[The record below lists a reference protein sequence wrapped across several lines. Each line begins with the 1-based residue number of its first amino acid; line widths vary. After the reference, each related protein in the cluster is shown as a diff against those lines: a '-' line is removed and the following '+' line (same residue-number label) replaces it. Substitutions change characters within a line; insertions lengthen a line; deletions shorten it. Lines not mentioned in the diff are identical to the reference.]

1 MYNYIMKKHSYI
13 SSKPDIMGGAP
24 VIAGTRV
31 PIEVILYRLKEG
43 KTLKD
48 IQKMYPWVE
57 LKKLEGVLEELA
69 DRLHQS
75 YTRIDDQTILQ
86 A

>member
-1 MYNYIMKKHSYI
+1 
-13 SSKPDIMGGAP
+13 MGGAP

>member
-1 MYNYIMKKHSYI
+1 MC
-13 SSKPDIMGGAP
+13 GAP
-24 VIAGTRV
+24 VITDTRI

-48 IQKMYPWVE
+48 IHKMYPWVE
-57 LKKLEGVLEELA
+57 FEKLEGVLEELA
-69 DRLHQS
+69 DRLNRS
-75 YTRIDDQTILQ
+75 YTKSDDQTILQ

>member
-1 MYNYIMKKHSYI
+1 
-13 SSKPDIMGGAP
+13 MGGTP
-24 VIAGTRV
+24 VITGTRV

-69 DRLHQS
+69 DRLNRS
-75 YTRIDDQTILQ
+75 YTRINDQAVSQT
-86 A
+86 